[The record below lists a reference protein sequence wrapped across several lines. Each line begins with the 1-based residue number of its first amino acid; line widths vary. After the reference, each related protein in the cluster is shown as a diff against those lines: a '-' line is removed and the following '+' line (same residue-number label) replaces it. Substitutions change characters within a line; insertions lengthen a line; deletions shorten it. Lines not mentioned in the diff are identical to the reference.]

1 MRPARTALLLITVL
15 TALAGA
21 GAMAALRV
29 DRVEAERSERAAL
42 DARYAQALELFRAQR
57 YAAAYGRLMVLADAG
72 HLLSAQAALL
82 MLRNGKAMF
91 GSQWSATERQQM
103 RWNATVVNGARERMA
118 FVAVGGA
125 DD

>member
-15 TALAGA
+15 TALVGA

-29 DRVEAERSERAAL
+29 DRLEAERIERGAL
-42 DARYAQALELFRAQR
+42 EARYAQALELFRGQR
-57 YAAAYGRLMVLADAG
+57 YAAAYGRLMALADAG
-72 HLLSAQAALL
+72 HLPSAHAALL

-91 GSQWSATERQQM
+91 GSEWTASPSQQM
-103 RWNATVVNGARERMA
+103 RWNATVVNGSRERMA
-118 FVAVGGA
+118 FFAVGGA